1 MKKIPVLL
9 MFLLAPL
16 VFSAQSIFDSF
27 ENEKDVTSVVI
38 TKNMFKLLS
47 KMDLNSNDPEA
58 QSYLKMVNSL
68 NDIKIFTTE
77 NATVANKMNDVVASY
92 LSSSK
97 GLDELMRIKEEGQNI
112 KFYSREGK
120 DANHVSELLMHLSG
134 VVDGKPTAVVMSI
147 TGNIDLKQLSQLTQD
162 LKVPGG
168 EQLKD
173 IDKKKNK

>member
-9 MFLLAPL
+9 MFLLTPL

-47 KMDLNSNDPEA
+47 KMDLNSGDAEA

-77 NATVANKMNDVVASY
+77 NATVANKMNDVVNSY
-92 LSSSK
+92 LNSSK

-134 VVDGKPTAVVMSI
+134 VVDGKPTTVVMSI

-168 EQLKD
+168 EKLKD

>member
-27 ENEKDVTSVVI
+27 ENEKNVTSVVI